1 MEIRFDGKRALV
13 TGAGKGIGRGIAIAL
28 AKCGASVTAVTR
40 SQADLDSLKAEI
52 PSVETICLD
61 IHDWN
66 KTDKLLSP
74 LSAFDLLV
82 NSAGVSSAES
92 CLEISP
98 EAYDDVM
105 MINHRASLQ
114 ITKIVAKK
122 MIEKGQGGSIV
133 NLSSIAS
140 LQGLKNHAVYAST
153 KGALDSYTKVAALEF
168 AQHKIRVNCV
178 NPTVVL
184 TPMAKKFWEQSETR
198 DSMLAR
204 IPLGRFLEVEDVV
217 NPVLFLLSDKSAMIN
232 GITLP
237 IDGGA
242 LAALV

>member
-1 MEIRFDGKRALV
+1 MEIRFSGKRALV

-28 AKCGASVTAVTR
+28 AKYGASVTAVTR

-61 IHDWN
+61 VLDWD
-66 KTDKLLSP
+66 KTNELLSP

-82 NSAGVSSAES
+82 NSAGVCRGES
-92 CLEISP
+92 CLEVSTKEYEDI
-98 EAYDDVM
+98 M
-105 MINHRASLQ
+105 MINHRAVLQ

-122 MIEKGQGGSIV
+122 MIERGQGGSIV
-133 NLSSIAS
+133 NISSVAS
-140 LQGLKNHAVYAST
+140 LQGIKNLPVYSST

-184 TPMAKKFWEQSETR
+184 TPLAKKFWNQSETR

-204 IPLGRFLEVEDVV
+204 IPLGRLLEVEDVV

-242 LAALV
+242 FAALV